1 MVERESEGMRK
12 EGGFPMLFLAHPR
25 DDVDVC
31 FVTDSQRSGSDHS
44 CVVSARIPDRAS
56 IPCFCP
62 TRLCTSPGLGF
73 TRDMPSVRAPGAT
86 TPASRQHPSG
96 GESIRTLHFSTHHH
110 HHYHYHHT
118 PFPSPRDLFVSLQS
132 PVSLFSAHQR
142 INHHNSVLR
151 HTL

>member
-62 TRLCTSPGLGF
+62 TRLCTSQGLGF

-86 TPASRQHPSG
+86 TPTSIRRRVDPNTAPQHP
-96 GESIRTLHFSTHHH
+96 LPPPLPLPPH
-110 HHYHYHHT
+110 
-118 PFPSPRDLFVSLQS
+118 PPSPRDLFVSLQS